1 MPTDLPTFIKTVS
14 DAGVLG
20 LLLLWMIGGA
30 RGDWIWGREH
40 RRTLV
45 QLAEERAE
53 RIKWQDLAYDGAR
66 IAERLGTV
74 AKRRA

>member
-1 MPTDLPTFIKTVS
+1 MPTDLPSFIKTAS

-20 LLLLWMIGGA
+20 LLVLWMIGGV

-40 RRTLV
+40 RHVLAM
-45 QLAEERAE
+45 LAEERAE

-66 IAERLGTV
+66 TAERLGTV

>member
-1 MPTDLPTFIKTVS
+1 MPSDVPSFLKAVS
-14 DAGVLG
+14 DAGILG
-20 LLLLWMIGGA
+20 LLALWLIGGA
-30 RGDWIWGREH
+30 RGDWVWGREH
-40 RRTLV
+40 RRALV

-66 IAERLGTV
+66 TAERLGTV